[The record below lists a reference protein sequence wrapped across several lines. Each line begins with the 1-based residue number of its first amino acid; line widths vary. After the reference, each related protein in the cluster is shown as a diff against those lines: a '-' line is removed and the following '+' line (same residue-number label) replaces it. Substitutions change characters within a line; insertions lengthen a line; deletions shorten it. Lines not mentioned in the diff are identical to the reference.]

1 MWLLCPS
8 PCFYYKGETSWP
20 TSTAQQR
27 EDLVSQQPAS
37 QLPLVSIGCLAQLHS
52 VWYSLSPSYNW
63 YPFLLFTWSDSCPD
77 LCVAG
82 SFLSFCSWLN
92 VTSSKSCFSLCYI
105 EVAPQSHSV
114 IFPHFIYVIFL
125 ATEYIF
131 IIGWCVHS
139 CSPLSPVEWK
149 LYQGMVHG
157 GIAHCIP
164 QCLECSRHSVD
175 TWGKGDFSVC
185 LRDLEQAS
193 WPLWTL
199 DPSLRTW
206 R

>member
-20 TSTAQQR
+20 TSTAQER
-27 EDLVSQQPAS
+27 EDLISQQPAS
-37 QLPLVSIGCLAQLHS
+37 QLPLLSIGCLAQLRS
-52 VWYSLSPSYNW
+52 VWYLLSPSYNW

-77 LCVAG
+77 LCMAG

-105 EVAPQSHSV
+105 EEAPQSHPV
-114 IFPHFIYVIFL
+114 TFPRFIYVILL

-149 LYQGMVHG
+149 LW
-157 GIAHCIP
+157 
-164 QCLECSRHSVD
+164 SRHGPWWHRPLYPTVSRMQEALSRYLRKGRLLSLP
-175 TWGKGDFSVC
+175 TWPGAGF
-185 LRDLEQAS
+185 L
-193 WPLWTL
+193 T
-199 DPSLRTW
+199 SLNFRSLT
-206 R
+206 